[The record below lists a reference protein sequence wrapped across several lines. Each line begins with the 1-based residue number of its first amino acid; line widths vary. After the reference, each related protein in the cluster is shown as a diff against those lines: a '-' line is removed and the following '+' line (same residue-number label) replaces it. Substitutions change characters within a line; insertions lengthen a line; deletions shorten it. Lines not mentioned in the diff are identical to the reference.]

1 MGLNIS
7 QARPVIPVQKK
18 HHWFKSHKHEW
29 AKKKVK
35 KKKYLIQLTGYQ
47 SYLNKVIYKK
57 KDYGVTGHA
66 ASALVLLL
74 NTREACPEM
83 STSPPGQ
90 VVLAL
95 PLAVC
100 TLSPCLLYNV
110 LMIQSVSSY
119 LVLQVISSICYLDQ
133 LEDRLI
139 D

>member
-1 MGLNIS
+1 MGKEK
-7 QARPVIPVQKK
+7 R
-18 HHWFKSHKHEW
+18 
-29 AKKKVK
+29 VK
-35 KKKYLIQLTGYQ
+35 KKNHLIQLTGYQ

-57 KDYGVTGHA
+57 KDYGGTGHA
-66 ASALVLLL
+66 VPALVLLP

-83 STSPPGQ
+83 STPPPGR

-110 LMIQSVSSY
+110 LVIQSVSSY

-133 LEDRLI
+133 FEDRSI